1 MNQFQD
7 SFGKKSEPFWSCKS
21 PKLPLIFIKLQN
33 FFPLAQNQIYY
44 YNTVYE
50 NHSIKVSFCSVFV
63 AGKKWDFFGN
73 FSNSVCNSEKFLLY
87 LNYIAWC
94 DLYLCREIRMKV
106 FSSAFSCVCVA
117 QKREHQWG
125 RGEERKS
132 SCMMDALFDII
143 NWITHTL
150 LSFEVTF
157 INCEKWTSHLKIF
170 HVLLFL

>member
-1 MNQFQD
+1 MQKPKTSIDLHQIAKLFSSSPGSNLLLRQSVRK
-7 SFGKKSEPFWSCKS
+7 SFK
-21 PKLPLIFIKLQN
+21 
-33 FFPLAQNQIYY
+33 
-44 YNTVYE
+44 
-50 NHSIKVSFCSVFV
+50 KVSFSNVFV